1 MGAFKLALFTELSEK
16 LHETEIIVP
25 WNFEASIFY
34 YVDLTTDHAALSVKL
49 STKMDGEIF
58 AGKIQ

>member
-1 MGAFKLALFTELSEK
+1 MGAFKLALFTERSEK

-34 YVDLTTDHAALSVKL
+34 YVDLLGIMQL
-49 STKMDGEIF
+49 C
-58 AGKIQ
+58 Q